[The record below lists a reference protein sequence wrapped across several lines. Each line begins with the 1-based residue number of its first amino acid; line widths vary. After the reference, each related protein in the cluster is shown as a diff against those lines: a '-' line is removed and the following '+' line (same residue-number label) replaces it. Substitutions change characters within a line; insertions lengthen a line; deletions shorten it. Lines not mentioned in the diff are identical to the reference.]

1 MGVPEIAIVGRP
13 NVGKSSLLNRLA
25 GQRVSIVAPEPGVTR
40 DRVAALIEVDPPV
53 QSPRGTPGKLAEFVD
68 TGGFGAYIAQ
78 GKRFDDVG
86 ADLATLAPDIE
97 AQIGVAADRAELIL
111 LVVDAQSGRCALD
124 DEIAARLR
132 RHGQAGK
139 VMLVANK
146 VDNEKWVPHSVEA
159 AAMGFGPP
167 LCVSA
172 TSGYG
177 VGELLEAIYARLGE
191 RGGEAVSPPPE
202 EMKLAIVAKRN
213 AGKSTLINTL
223 AGEPRVIV
231 SEIAGTTRDAI
242 DVRFEIEGRRLLAID
257 TAGIRKHKSFA
268 DHIELYAYHRMLEA
282 IRRADVAIFMIDAT
296 VPVSQVDAKLGQELQ
311 HRFKPTVIAVNKWD
325 LVSDRL
331 EPEAYE
337 SYLTKE
343 LRGLEY
349 APIAFISAKDG
360 QGVRDLVA
368 MAFNLYQQASHIEPT
383 GPLNRIVRSIIERH
397 PPSAGT
403 RSPPKVFYAAQ
414 IDVRP
419 PTIALV
425 VNEPQR
431 FTGTY
436 QRYLLNR
443 LHEELPFS
451 EVPIKLLFRRRRRD
465 EQSAEPAHLRTP
477 RAGARSGP
485 AQQEQAPRPAPDR

>member
-25 GQRVSIVAPEPGVTR
+25 GSRVSIVAPEPGVTR

-53 QSPRGTPGKLAEFVD
+53 ASPRGTPSKLAEVVD
-68 TGGFGAYIAQ
+68 TGGFGAYTAQ

-111 LVVDAQSGRCALD
+111 LVVDAQSGLCGLD
-124 DEIAARLR
+124 GEIGARLR

-139 VMLVANK
+139 VVLVANK
-146 VDNEKWVPHSVEA
+146 VDNERWVPQSQEA
-159 AAMGFGPP
+159 SALGFGPP

-177 VGELLEAIYARLGE
+177 VRELLEAMYARLGE
-191 RGGEAVSPPPE
+191 GAEPAPPAE

-242 DVRFEIEGRRLLAID
+242 DVRFEIEGRKMLAID

-268 DHIELYAYHRMLEA
+268 DHIELYAYTRMLEA

-296 VPVSQVDAKLGQELQ
+296 VPVSQVDAKLGKELQ
-311 HRFKPTVIAVNKWD
+311 NRFKPTVIAVNKWD
-325 LVSDRL
+325 LVGDRL
-331 EPEAYE
+331 KPEDYE
-337 SYLTKE
+337 AYLTKE
-343 LRGLEY
+343 LRGLDY
-349 APIAFISAKDG
+349 APVAFISAKDG

-368 MAFNLYQQASHIEPT
+368 MAFNLYQQASHFEAT

-397 PPSAGT
+397 PPRAGAGAA
-403 RSPPKVFYAAQ
+403 PKVFYAAQ
-414 IDVRP
+414 IDCRP

-425 VNEPQR
+425 VNEPAL
-431 FTGTY
+431 FTGSY

-443 LHEELPFS
+443 LHEELPCS
-451 EVPIKLLFRRRRRD
+451 EVPIRIVLRRRRRD
-465 EQSAEPAHLRTP
+465 ERIESRE
-477 RAGARSGP
+477 
-485 AQQEQAPRPAPDR
+485 